1 MSQGLDPKTHNLIS
15 SHQRSSNKIG
25 SSRSQPHDQQKPISV
40 NFTTVNSQKKNCS
53 AELNSSSSPIVTLY
67 NAQQPP
73 MVQTMA
79 TPPTYQY
86 HDGQNPNAAWTSVK
100 DPTFHEPSAE
110 STLNISSSSSSSSMN
125 LSVFGLLDNSNCLYA
140 AGAQPFEA
148 PRKLLEGEQSKGS
161 EEVLQQEKEKLLEME
176 MFKAIDQDMDASLME
191 SSSFDFSFLES
202 TLMSTGVTSHDLN
215 SMADFAWN
223 Y

>member
-1 MSQGLDPKTHNLIS
+1 
-15 SHQRSSNKIG
+15 
-25 SSRSQPHDQQKPISV
+25 
-40 NFTTVNSQKKNCS
+40 
-53 AELNSSSSPIVTLY
+53 
-67 NAQQPP
+67 
-73 MVQTMA
+73 MVETMA
-79 TPPTYQY
+79 TPPTHQY
-86 HDGQNPNAAWTSVK
+86 HDDQNPNAAWTSVK
-100 DPTFHEPSAE
+100 DPTLHEPSTE
-110 STLNISSSSSSSSMN
+110 STVNISSSSSSSSMN
-125 LSVFGLLDNSNCLYA
+125 LSVFGLLGNSTCLYA

-148 PRKLLEGEQSKGS
+148 PRIILEGEQSKGS

-176 MFKAIDQDMDASLME
+176 MIKAIDDQDMDASLME